1 MNIKTKRLVTLS
13 LLIALYVILSR
24 ITGIS
29 LSPSIRVTFS
39 FIAIALMGMLFG
51 PVYAGIG
58 AGIADIITATLFPI
72 GAYFPGYTL
81 SYIITGIIYGIAFYN
96 KPLSLKRIIIAN
108 LVVILIVQL
117 GLNTLWLSILI
128 GKAFVP
134 LVTTKIFKSLIM
146 LPIEATIL
154 VVVCKYIY
162 PQLKKS
168 PHKM

>member
-1 MNIKTKRLVTLS
+1 MKTQRLVTLS

-29 LSPSIRVTFS
+29 LTPSIRVTFS

-58 AGIADIITATLFPI
+58 AGIADLITATLFPI
-72 GAYFPGYTL
+72 GAYFPGYTI
-81 SYIITGIIYGIAFYN
+81 SYIVTGIIYGVAFYN
-96 KPLSLKRIIIAN
+96 KPFSLKRVVLATLI
-108 LVVILIVQL
+108 VILIVQL
-117 GLNTLWLSILI
+117 GLNTLWLSMLI
-128 GKAFVP
+128 GKAFIP

-154 VVVCKYIY
+154 IVVYKYIY

-168 PHKM
+168 PYKM